1 MKQEQQSFARA
12 YSLKCFKLFFS
23 SHSFDMKNNQSIIWY
38 QNGGHTIR
46 GFINQEILGIVSF
59 TFHNGVVK
67 KNGHFRK
74 KKKIFPKKTI
84 PY

>member
-1 MKQEQQSFARA
+1 MFQT
-12 YSLKCFKLFFS
+12 FFS

-67 KNGHFRK
+67 KMDTLGRRRK
-74 KKKIFPKKTI
+74 SFPKKQYPI
-84 PY
+84 RNFDPH